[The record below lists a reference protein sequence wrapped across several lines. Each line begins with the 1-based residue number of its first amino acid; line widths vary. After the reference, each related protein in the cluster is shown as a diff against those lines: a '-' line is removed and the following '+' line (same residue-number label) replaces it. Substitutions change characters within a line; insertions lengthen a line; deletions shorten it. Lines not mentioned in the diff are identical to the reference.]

1 MALGTS
7 SGGRGTAKVRE
18 RKVRWGV
25 ESRGIE
31 WSKAVEEAIRV
42 CESKFGNSLDGE
54 VMRKAS
60 KNIAEVAKV
69 YGIEVAEVIK
79 VGREIYRRSKEL
91 RGSLGRFGWWN
102 RLNFEEVFKELRDK
116 KAMSRMTKEGE
127 DEL

>member
-1 MALGTS
+1 
-7 SGGRGTAKVRE
+7 
-18 RKVRWGV
+18 
-25 ESRGIE
+25 
-31 WSKAVEEAIRV
+31 VEEAIRV